1 MAPNY
6 IFGSMTAADLPL
18 IRRWLTLPHVLEWWG
33 DPREQYDLVSA
44 TSMSRR
50 WINISF
56 RRPAIPSATF
66 NVMISPSGTQALV
79 RNLLGTR
86 GIDLFIGEPD
96 MIGHGHG
103 PILIRRFVDN
113 LLQKGLPRVVTE
125 R

>member
-1 MAPNY
+1 
-6 IFGSMTAADLPL
+6 MTWSA
-18 IRRWLTLPHVLEWWG
+18 
-33 DPREQYDLVSA
+33 A

-56 RRPAIPSATF
+56 RRPAIRSAIF

-103 PILIRRFVDN
+103 PILIGRFVDN
-113 LLQKGLPRVVTE
+113 LLQKGLPRVVTDPDPANSHAIRAYE
-125 R
+125 KAGFEKDRMIETPGGPAFLMVRSA